1 MANNDE
7 IFAGRSDYKIGP
19 RSYFVPFFEGHGDF
33 ISRHRGPKKIRSMDY
48 KRTMALDLRPCRF
61 DISPIHVTKTDPP
74 LSGFVPRIS
83 SDLIS
88 SAADFF

>member
-33 ISRHRGPKKIRSMDY
+33 ISRHRGPKKTVLWTIKENLD
-48 KRTMALDLRPCRF
+48 LDLRPCRF
-61 DISPIHVTKTDPP
+61 DISPIH
-74 LSGFVPRIS
+74 LHR
-83 SDLIS
+83 L
-88 SAADFF
+88 